1 MRHHKGKLRAFGDY
15 FCDWEWGFNE
25 ASLTASIRMGYSF
38 SKYFWNVGMCSLLRS
53 QDYIYYLYV
62 DISIFPNEITF
73 QHVAHALKADQSSCD
88 NLRSA
93 KTTHRCVLPST
104 GAQPRTLRGSP
115 KTTLTLL
122 CRELPRKLQFI
133 IMKGSL
139 QRNSPLLSR
148 LCLLLVSGELERKS
162 FETDIIQKPS
172 AT

>member
-25 ASLTASIRMGYSF
+25 ASLIASIRMVYSF

-53 QDYIYYLYV
+53 QDYIYYLFV

-73 QHVAHALKADQSSCD
+73 LHVAHAPKADQSSCD

-93 KTTHRCVLPST
+93 RLHTGVCYQAQEPS
-104 GAQPRTLRGSP
+104 QEHFEVHP
-115 KTTLTLL
+115 K
-122 CRELPRKLQFI
+122 R
-133 IMKGSL
+133 
-139 QRNSPLLSR
+139 
-148 LCLLLVSGELERKS
+148 LLLNFVENFRESSNSSSWKEAYR
-162 FETDIIQKPS
+162 ETAPCFQDYVFCWFLGNSREKALKRDIIQKPS